1 MQLPCFLSMAVA
13 IVLIDITSFLNHSK
27 LAGFPGFFPQHVGA
41 RQPSNLRF
49 VGANLRVLLENL
61 ELGISRSKH
70 IHAFGVMLKDFV
82 DDLTLESPWGWRIL
96 GARHKAAEDI
106 LAPGHF

>member
-1 MQLPCFLSMAVA
+1 MAVA

-49 VGANLRVLLENL
+49 AGANLRILLGNL
-61 ELGISRSKH
+61 ELGISRNKH
-70 IHAFGVMLKDFV
+70 ILAFGVVLKDFV
-82 DDLTLESPWGWRIL
+82 DELTLE
-96 GARHKAAEDI
+96 
-106 LAPGHF
+106 

>member
-1 MQLPCFLSMAVA
+1 MAVA

-49 VGANLRVLLENL
+49 AGANLRVLLENL

-70 IHAFGVMLKDFV
+70 ILAFGVMLTDFV
-82 DDLTLESPWGWRIL
+82 DELTLE
-96 GARHKAAEDI
+96 
-106 LAPGHF
+106 

>member
-1 MQLPCFLSMAVA
+1 MAVA

-70 IHAFGVMLKDFV
+70 ILAFGVMLKDFV
-82 DDLTLESPWGWRIL
+82 DELTLE
-96 GARHKAAEDI
+96 
-106 LAPGHF
+106 